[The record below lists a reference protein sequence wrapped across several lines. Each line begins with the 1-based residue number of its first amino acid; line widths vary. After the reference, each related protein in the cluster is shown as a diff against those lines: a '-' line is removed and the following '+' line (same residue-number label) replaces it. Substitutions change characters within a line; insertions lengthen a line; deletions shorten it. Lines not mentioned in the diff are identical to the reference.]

1 MAWSRFEPGF
11 SRHVKRIKSGPV
23 ASWLWTCSVD
33 FCTEFRTNG
42 FLDDAVLAVICPSLS
57 RKQLRKATEALLAVN
72 SWERTEGGFM
82 VHGYLEYNQ
91 SQEQIDADRSAGR
104 ERYQRWKNKQRR
116 NDVANELATNVT
128 RTLGTTPQS
137 ASQTTQKKNPS
148 PVATPPRHSRN
159 GHRPGAALAW
169 ASVMDAVRAGS
180 DAPGFHDPRIAP
192 VLARFGGFR
201 RVAHLSHRDTKE
213 VEVSTLRKE
222 FMQLFTEMS
231 RR

>member
-57 RKQLRKATEALLAVN
+57 RKQLLKATAALLAVH

-116 NDVANELATNVT
+116 NDVANALATDST
-128 RTLGTTPQS
+128 HTLGTTPQS
-137 ASQTTQKKNPS
+137 GSQTTQKAS
-148 PVATPPRHSRN
+148 PAVAAPRPSRN
-159 GHRPGAALAW
+159 GHRSGAAMAW
-169 ASVMDAVRAGS
+169 SSVMDAVRAGTAEPS
-180 DAPGFHDPRIAP
+180 FRDPRIAP
-192 VLARFGGFR
+192 VLERMQGFQ
-201 RVAHLSHRDTKE
+201 RVRHLNNRDVRE
-213 VEVSTLRKE
+213 VDIATLRKE
-222 FMQLFTEMS
+222 FLELFKELS
-231 RR
+231 P